1 MAAYIQHPIHE
12 IRVEKQNG
20 IMPKE
25 EQFAWKIAM
34 MAAEAHKVELDPD
47 VIEMIKCRIIDNAA
61 IAIAAVNETPVAVAR
76 DMAQHTEG
84 TGGATIYG
92 VRGKTFCPRYAAF
105 YNAVAV
111 RFRDQD
117 DTYLNLEYSHPDDN
131 IAPLV
136 AVAQQMGC
144 SAKDLLRGIAVA
156 YEVHVALVGTG
167 DGTGICLHKHKV
179 DHMTHIAAATAAG
192 IGAMLN
198 LPAEQILYAINFAVH
213 NAVSSRQS
221 RNATIGAQKE
231 FVPGISA
238 TTAMDAV
245 QWAMSELIG
254 VNPIYEGRD
263 SLIARFLDGPDS
275 LYKVALAEPGKGK
288 FRNIMITYPK
298 EHAFE
303 YQGQAIIDL
312 VLLDIRNKLPKM
324 DDGSIDISKIKEI
337 KLKTSHHT
345 HTVIG
350 TGLGSA
356 KLYDIDQTRGTL
368 DHNILFAI
376 SRAIQ
381 LGKWDETVYDVKALD
396 SSASDDD
403 RQKRDLERKGLL
415 GLINKVHTEIDPKW
429 EAAYKD
435 MDPNKR
441 AFGGEMI
448 ISLADGTEIRAERGN
463 ARAHPNSPE
472 GGWKIEDYIN
482 KFERLTADFIG
493 ISVRDRFLSWVINID
508 NPAFPNHGLSEL
520 IPSVDKV
527 ELKRAPSQGI
537 YGAYN
542 SNRPEV
548 ANNYGNFVKRVGEN
562 SWVVGLQ

>member
-1 MAAYIQHPIHE
+1 MGIYIQHPIHE

-34 MAAEAHKVELDPD
+34 MAAEAHKVELDSD
-47 VIEMIKCRIIDNAA
+47 VIEMIRCRIIDNAA

-76 DMAQHTEG
+76 DMALHTEG

-92 VRGKTFCPRYAAF
+92 IKGKTFCPRYAAF
-105 YNAVAV
+105 YNSVAV
-111 RFRDQD
+111 RLRDQD
-117 DTYLNLEYSHPDDN
+117 DTYLNLEYSHPDDS
-131 IAPLV
+131 ISALI

-144 SAKDLLRGIAVA
+144 TGKDLLRGIAVA

-198 LPAEQILYAINFAVH
+198 LPVEQIYNAINFAVH

-221 RNATIGAQKE
+221 RNAIIGAQKE
-231 FVPGISA
+231 YVPGISA
-238 TTAMDAV
+238 ITSMDAIH
-245 QWAMSELIG
+245 WAMNGTIG
-254 VNPIYEGRD
+254 PNPVYEGRD

-275 LYKVALAEPGKGK
+275 VYKVALAEPGKGK

-303 YQGQAIIDL
+303 YQGQPIIDL
-312 VLLDIRNKLPKM
+312 VLLDIRDKLPKR
-324 DDGSIDISKIKEI
+324 DDGSIDISQIKEI
-337 KLKTSHHT
+337 KLRTSQHT

-381 LGKWDETVYDVKALD
+381 LGKWDETVYDVKSLGNN
-396 SSASDDD
+396 ASVED
-403 RQKRDLERKGLL
+403 RQRREFEREELSAL
-415 GLINKVHTEIDPKW
+415 MNKIHTEIDPRW

-441 AFGGEMI
+441 AFGGQMI
-448 ISLADGTEIRAERGN
+448 ITLADGRVIETERGN

-472 GGWKIEDYIN
+472 GGWTMEEYIK
-482 KFERLTADFIG
+482 KFDTLTAG
-493 ISVRDRFLSWVINID
+493 YVSRNLRDRFLRNVLEID
-508 NPAFPNHGLSEL
+508 RSDFLGQNLSEL
-520 IPSVDKV
+520 IPSVDET

-542 SNRPEV
+542 SNKLAV
-548 ANNYGNFVKRVGEN
+548 ANNYGTFAKRVGES
-562 SWVVGLQ
+562 SWVVGL